1 MKLLALVLS
10 FIVTA
15 CGAMRP
21 AGTAA
26 IDTRAA
32 LRIDAE
38 SGVAEWVTIDR
49 GVRVNAAGGV
59 AHLRAILAGARIYP
73 IEGGDLQSVDLDT
86 LAALPEAREPR
97 DIFDVWRRLARDLSV
112 VGVGLAQASDGR
124 LTVWRRTRLERAAH
138 WLTELQ
144 RAMHPHFSA
153 KLGSFPT
160 FDAPTL
166 ELVNN
171 ERARGGVEWR
181 FEGGALVCSFPS
193 TAENAK
199 QCEAVLLSLPS
210 PATLPSFLL
219 GPPQVS
225 FDGERLTARL
235 LPDADGWIRGR
246 LMGAEIEFTGPS
258 ASIDE
263 LRATGLAVE
272 TADQLRARLAEF
284 RLAD

>member
-1 MKLLALVLS
+1 MKRLALVLS

-38 SGVAEWVTIDR
+38 SGVAEWVTVDR

-73 IEGGDLQSVDLDT
+73 IEGGDLQSVDLDA
-86 LAALPEAREPR
+86 LEALPEAREPR
-97 DIFDVWRRLARDLSV
+97 DISDVWRRLARDLSV
-112 VGVGLAQASDGR
+112 VDVGLAQASDGR
-124 LTVWRRTRLERAAH
+124 LTVWRRTRLERAAQ

-144 RAMHPHFSA
+144 RAMHPHLSA

-160 FDAPTL
+160 FDVPTL

-181 FEGGALVCSFPS
+181 IEGGALVCSFPS
-193 TAENAK
+193 TAENAR
-199 QCEAVLLSLPS
+199 QCEAGLVDALSPVGLPS
-210 PATLPSFLL
+210 LML

-225 FDGERLTARL
+225 YDGERFTARL
-235 LPDADGWIRGR
+235 APDPDGWIRGR
-246 LMGAEIEFTGPS
+246 TIGVELGLSGPTV
-258 ASIDE
+258 SIDE
-263 LRATGLAVE
+263 LRAAGLTVE

-284 RLAD
+284 GLTD